1 MPNAYYLKNRRREPD
16 LSIDATTVPVAATA
30 ALTAGEYTVYCKEM
44 VDFFVCTGASWNSGN
59 CQRVLSGNMPELII
73 EEGDKILAKTET
85 GTATLEICKI
95 RNNIYY

>member
-16 LSIDATTVPVAATA
+16 LAINASTVSATNTLP
-30 ALTAGEYTVYCKEM
+30 AGEYTVYCKEM
-44 VDFFVCTGASWNSGN
+44 VDFFVCSGASWDSGN
-59 CQRVLSGNMPELII
+59 CQRVLIGNMPELII

-85 GTATLEICKI
+85 GTATLEICKV